1 MNIKARRL
9 LAIAALLSFS
19 SLQLHARELTDVEK
33 KSVEQGVGKLLK
45 DPYSAKYTHD
55 SYEDTH
61 GNKTY
66 CGKVNAKNSYGAYI
80 GDRMFAVVFIDTESE
95 GLIAPALDMD
105 NQEVVKSVCASAGY
119 DIPVS
124 KLFKDDVNKSRLE
137 KGFSKLSNSYFY

>member
-1 MNIKARRL
+1 M
-9 LAIAALLSFS
+9 
-19 SLQLHARELTDVEK
+19 
-33 KSVEQGVGKLLK
+33 GKLLK

-55 SYEDTH
+55 SYEDAH